1 MQLFLD
7 QFFNGIGQGSV
18 YASVALALVIIYRTT
33 GLLNFAQGE
42 MALFSTFV
50 CWWFTDQGLGVW
62 AALAVTIVLS
72 FVAGGI
78 IERVIMRPV
87 EGADKNPLNA
97 VIVTLGMFLAINAL
111 AALIFIKPGREALQM
126 PLLFPEGEIA
136 GISKATI
143 GRFAVLGV
151 ECLVLWV
158 LLQKTKIGLG
168 LRAVASNPESSRLVG
183 IKPGRMLML
192 GWAIAAAIGAVA
204 GVLAASRGT
213 GAFDTSLMQQVLVYA
228 FVGHLYPPEI
238 RGTALGLAAGI
249 GRVGAIVGPSITG
262 ALVTAGLAYPWG
274 FYVFAGAAL
283 LAVLALLTVPAHLR
297 APGTVAQDAVAQ

>member
-1 MQLFLD
+1 MQLFID

-50 CWWFTDQGLGVW
+50 CWWLTDQGLGVW
-62 AALAVTIVLS
+62 PALGLTILFS

-126 PLLFPEGEIA
+126 PLLFPEGEII
-136 GISKATI
+136 GIPKATI
-143 GRFAVLGV
+143 GRFAVLAV
-151 ECLVLWV
+151 ECLILWL
-158 LLQKTKIGLG
+158 LLQKTKIGLA
-168 LRAVASNPESSRLVG
+168 LRAVSSNPESSRLVG
-183 IKPGRMLML
+183 IKPGQMLML

-213 GAFDTSLMQQVLVYA
+213 GAFDTSLMQQILVFA
-228 FVGHLYPPEI
+228 FAAA
-238 RGTALGLAAGI
+238 ALGGFDSPLGAV
-249 GRVGAIVGPSITG
+249 VGGLIVGVAD
-262 ALVTAGLAYPWG
+262 ALTIEYVDALNGIEIVVPFALILGVLLIRPNGLFG
-274 FYVFAGAAL
+274 RNIVER
-283 LAVLALLTVPAHLR
+283 V
-297 APGTVAQDAVAQ
+297 

>member
-126 PLLFPEGEIA
+126 PLLFPEGELA

-183 IKPGRMLML
+183 IKPGR
-192 GWAIAAAIGAVA
+192 
-204 GVLAASRGT
+204 
-213 GAFDTSLMQQVLVYA
+213 
-228 FVGHLYPPEI
+228 
-238 RGTALGLAAGI
+238 
-249 GRVGAIVGPSITG
+249 
-262 ALVTAGLAYPWG
+262 
-274 FYVFAGAAL
+274 
-283 LAVLALLTVPAHLR
+283 
-297 APGTVAQDAVAQ
+297 